1 MKNPLQNILRLSV
14 FLFRQGRNEESE
26 RSRLKACEARER
38 VRTPYE
44 QKKASRGQ
52 STVELALLLP
62 TLVFMLSMIIYV
74 YKVNYKSNQVT
85 TQAFSER
92 MYKYHMEGKFYDPIQ
107 GVYFPNGQ
115 YSELIPPDALIDP
128 GAIAGELGLQLITQ
142 LGLSKLFD
150 ALNIDNSTYAGAFAQ
165 GFTYSIADSAVT
177 TYVQDG
183 SLQQM
188 NAQDLE
194 NATWAGLAS
203 AAASH
208 NTSGDGRTNNAT
220 STFQGSDPTSSSLRE
235 FLGSGAQAGLIG
247 FFNSHGDLGVAGSS
261 AVGGM
266 LNSDSSKNWVSTGT
280 DGLTDSN
287 GTEILRG
294 ATKGAVQSSVS
305 GIFGG
310 NWDAKTVAIGAAS
323 GAVQTEAFAD
333 TLPLTGDDPQN
344 SAMYGAFNGAF
355 SSVVSGGDGTS
366 TLVSAGMGALG
377 SQQTAGSLGGSD
389 TFKYRAVTTIG
400 GAAGQYIQGNSL
412 EAVGMG
418 ALSGAVGQGMG
429 WAGNQVST
437 SLSNSFSSASSGSN
451 GTSVNGATTVLGTEQ
466 TSNDLANDDT
476 FNISIDEILNGAN
489 EGVLNAETLESFEGL
504 PPENG
509 GQA

>member
-1 MKNPLQNILRLSV
+1 MKNLLKHISFKQAHTR
-14 FLFRQGRNEESE
+14 R
-26 RSRLKACEARER
+26 RS
-38 VRTPYE
+38 
-44 QKKASRGQ
+44 GQ

-62 TLVFMLSMIIYV
+62 VLALMLSMIIYA
-74 YKVNYKSNQVT
+74 YKVNHKLNDQT
-85 TQAFSER
+85 TSAFSEK
-92 MYKYHMEGKFYDPIQ
+92 MYKYHMEGMIYDSTT
-107 GVYFPNGQ
+107 GVYFPKGQ
-115 YSELIPPDALIDP
+115 YSELIPEDALFDVSKL
-128 GAIAGELGLQLITQ
+128 AGELGLQLVTQ

-150 ALNIDNSTYAGAFAQ
+150 ALNIDNSTYGGAFAQ
-165 GFTYSIADSAVT
+165 GFSYSIADSAVN
-177 TYVQDG
+177 TYVEDG

-220 STFQGSDPTSSSLRE
+220 NLLQGSDPTGSSLRE
-235 FLGSGAQAGLIG
+235 LLGSGAQAGLIG
-247 FFNSHGDLGVAGSS
+247 FFNSHGDLGVAGAS
-261 AVGGM
+261 AAGGM
-266 LNSDSSKNWVSTGT
+266 LNSDSSKSWVSTGA

-310 NWDAKTVAIGAAS
+310 NVDAKTVLIGAAG

-333 TLPLTGDDPQN
+333 TLPLTGSDPQN

-355 SSVVSGGDGTS
+355 SSVVSGGNGTN

-377 SQQTAGSLGGSD
+377 SQQTAGTLGGNRSVG
-389 TFKYRAVTTIG
+389 YRAVSAVG
-400 GAAGQYIQGNSL
+400 GAAGQYAQGSSV
-412 EAVGMG
+412 EAIGQS
-418 ALSGAVGQGMG
+418 ALMGAVGQGMG
-429 WAGNQVST
+429 WAGNQVSN
-437 SLSNSFSSASSGSN
+437 SLSNSFQNMGSN
-451 GTSVNGATTVLGTEQ
+451 SSNSNSTNQPLSVLTNPQ
-466 TSNDLANDDT
+466 TADGVGEDDG
-476 FNISIDEILNGAN
+476 FMASMDDILNGAN

-504 PPENG
+504 PEGDG
-509 GQA
+509 GSA

>member
-1 MKNPLQNILRLSV
+1 M
-14 FLFRQGRNEESE
+14 
-26 RSRLKACEARER
+26 
-38 VRTPYE
+38 
-44 QKKASRGQ
+44 
-52 STVELALLLP
+52 LP
-62 TLVFMLSMIIYV
+62 TLAFMLGMIIYA
-74 YKVNYKSNQVT
+74 YKVNYKTNQIT
-85 TQAFSER
+85 TEAFSER

-150 ALNIDNSTYAGAFAQ
+150 ALNIDNSTYYGAFAQ
-165 GFTYSIADSAVT
+165 GFTYSIADSAVN

-188 NAQDLE
+188 SAEDLE

-208 NTSGDGRTNNAT
+208 NTSGDGRTDNAT
-220 STFQGSDPTSSSLRE
+220 STFQGTDPTGSSLRE
-235 FLGSGAQAGLIG
+235 FLGSGVQAGLIG
-247 FFNSHGDLGVAGSS
+247 FFNSHGDWGAAGAS

-310 NWDAKTVAIGAAS
+310 NWDAKTVRNWCRIGHRS
-323 GAVQTEAFAD
+323 NRNFCRN
-333 TLPLTGDDPQN
+333 LPLTGDDQKTPRCTAR
-344 SAMYGAFNGAF
+344 SMAF

-377 SQQTAGSLGGSD
+377 SPANRRSTRRKRHIQIPRSLYHRRRSQD
-389 TFKYRAVTTIG
+389 RYV
-400 GAAGQYIQGNSL
+400 QGNSL
-412 EAVGMG
+412 EAIGMG

-437 SLSNSFSSASSGSN
+437 SLSNSFNSSSSGSN

-466 TSNDLANDDT
+466 TSDDLASDDT

-504 PPENG
+504 PPEG
-509 GQA
+509 GSA